1 MQFSLRGVVEK
12 FGNLP
17 MNKIAIILKDVCLGL
32 QYLHTRAQSIVHRD
46 LTPNNI
52 MLCCHLRAKITDLGL
67 ARTLQATDAK
77 TLTKAPGTLDFM
89 APECLADAPAYG
101 LAIDI
106 FSFGGVILY
115 IGTQQWPHPAP
126 WVRLDPDSGE
136 KLILTSEVQRR
147 QQYLDIMAEA
157 YTDLKPLVVSCLDD
171 NPKNR
176 PTVTKMLTE
185 IKVLTK
191 KFSNNN
197 YCDIDK
203 FNSQLQQQKEQL
215 QPAAGVK
222 QHQQPLLEQQQQHQG
237 KEQQSHQLQQPQQ
250 NYQEGLEQEQQHQK
264 LMDQQKEQEL
274 ETMLVQDEQ
283 QSLQVA
289 KTCVYVCV
297 CMYSLYV
304 CMDVHMY
311 VYMYICEYMY
321 KYVPVCTYVCRHI
334 LMHVG
339 AILWY
344 IWR

>member
-197 YCDIDK
+197 YCGIDK

-222 QHQQPLLEQQQQHQG
+222 QYQQPLLEQQQQHQR

-264 LMDQQKEQEL
+264 LMHQQKEQEL

-297 CMYSLYV
+297 CIV
-304 CMDVHMY
+304 CMY
-311 VYMYICEYMY
+311 VWMYICMYIRIYIYM
-321 KYVPVCTYVCRHI
+321 
-334 LMHVG
+334 
-339 AILWY
+339 
-344 IWR
+344 